1 MLKQLYIN
9 NFALIDES
17 DIKFYPG
24 FSVITGETGAGKSII
39 LGAIGMLLGQR
50 ADVRFI
56 KAGTSKCII
65 EAHFDI
71 SRYGM
76 ESFFTDNDID
86 YDADDC
92 IIRRELLSSGKSR
105 GFINDV
111 PVQLSLMREL
121 GERLVD
127 VHSQHQ
133 NLLLGKEDFQLSVI
147 DIIAGNKDIQDKYH
161 NTYVDYRN
169 AVKALEQLKEET
181 EKNKLDEDFLRFQ
194 QKELQDA
201 ELREG
206 LQEELE
212 AEGELLT
219 HAEDIKTALY
229 ECNNLLEGD
238 NGVVDMVRDAAAAL
252 DKISNVYPEAA
263 DMARRLNECHIE
275 MKDISR
281 DAEAKASD
289 VEYDPIRTE
298 EVNNKL
304 DNIYSLEQ
312 KFRVNSVD
320 ELLKVLS
327 DINEKLSH
335 IDNSDEEL
343 IALEKKR
350 DELYAEAVK
359 KASVL
364 TETRKK
370 AGKKVEKE
378 MQRLLV
384 PLGMPNIRFEVD
396 FDACD
401 LNDSGADK
409 ASFMFSANKNT
420 PLMPVSKVAS
430 GGEIA
435 RVMLSLKAMISGA
448 VKLPTIIFDE
458 IDTGVSGQTAEKM
471 AMIMSEMGRNNRQV
485 ISITHLPQ
493 IAAAGSNH
501 YKVYKCDTADGTE
514 SRMEILDHDNR
525 VTEIAKMLSG
535 SNITDAAISNAK
547 ELLKKTDK

>member
-206 LQEELE
+206 LQEVLE

-364 TETRKK
+364 TDTRKK

-396 FDACD
+396 FDTCD